1 MRGGMVLILLLLAG
15 VRPAEA
21 ASFPCA
27 KASTPTEKAI
37 CADPGLSR
45 LDERMAA
52 AYRAGLESLS
62 EDGVEEGTAVAAV
75 KADQRVGLGERN
87 ACGADAGCLRGAM
100 ERRLAVLS
108 FNPDPAATPGPADRF
123 VGRFDHGGFMHIAAM
138 ALRDGRLAVSVGGAE
153 PTAGRWLCGF
163 SGIGRLEGGRLVVG
177 APGPEGDGLVLEA
190 KGTSGVA
197 IPDNEA
203 NRAAAAT
210 WCGHNGRFA
219 FAYSRRR

>member
-75 KADQRVGLGERN
+75 KADQRAWLGERN

-108 FNPDPAATPGPADRF
+108 FNPDPAAAPGPADRF

-138 ALRDGRLAVSVGGAE
+138 ALRD
-153 PTAGRWLCGF
+153 
-163 SGIGRLEGGRLVVG
+163 GRLVVG